1 MKTIK
6 LLFVAIAMM
15 ASYGLTAQM
24 AITTDGSSAEAS
36 ALLEVKST
44 DKGFLPPRMTETQR
58 NAITPVAEGLIIY
71 NTTTHKLNFYNGTK
85 WMNSDGTSGT
95 FVSGAPTVGT
105 AVAGDAQA
113 EVQFTAPASNGG
125 TAITSYTATSDP
137 DNFTGILTQAG
148 SGTITI
154 TGLTNGTVYTFKVT
168 ATNAIGTSTSSAAS
182 NSVIP
187 GAAATVPGV
196 PTIGTVHGRRYSG
209 NSNIYGSDK

>member
-1 MKTIK
+1 MDEFRWYFRYFCIWC
-6 LLFVAIAMM
+6 
-15 ASYGLTAQM
+15 SN
-24 AITTDGSSAEAS
+24 S
-36 ALLEVKST
+36 
-44 DKGFLPPRMTETQR
+44 R
-58 NAITPVAEGLIIY
+58 NCRCRRR
-71 NTTTHKLNFYNGTK
+71 
-85 WMNSDGTSGT
+85 
-95 FVSGAPTVGT
+95 
-105 AVAGDAQA
+105 AQA

-125 TAITSYTATSDP
+125 TAITSYTATSYP

-187 GAAATVPGV
+187 GAAATVPWRAYNRHC
-196 PTIGTVHGRRYSG
+196 HGRRYSG